1 MVFIHS
7 MIFFKQIFLYRLN
20 RPYNDTNNNIRLKN
34 NRITDSAVS
43 PVIGIMLMLIIT
55 VVLAAII
62 SGYVGGMSDTKSRPP
77 QLVMQTEVTKGN
89 SVNVS
94 MNIISA
100 GEGIPTRDLKLI
112 TTWRHGNEQGGN
124 STLPGSEYPRGLIPQ
139 KFSPPLY
146 KDFGDYTL
154 FGGTRMIVNTT
165 ESSRQIF
172 NNGTTNLDAGDI
184 VTITFVHIPSQA
196 TIYKQ
201 EVVIGGNS

>member
-1 MVFIHS
+1 
-7 MIFFKQIFLYRLN
+7 
-20 RPYNDTNNNIRLKN
+20 
-34 NRITDSAVS
+34 
-43 PVIGIMLMLIIT
+43 MLIIT

-89 SVNVS
+89 SVNLS
-94 MNIISA
+94 MNVISA

-112 TTWRHGNEQGGN
+112 TTWRHGSEQGGN
-124 STLPGSEYPRGLIPQ
+124 TTLPGYVYPRGLIPQ
-139 KFSPPLY
+139 KSTQPLY

-165 ESSRQIF
+165 ESSKQIF
-172 NNGTTNLDAGDI
+172 NNGTINLDVGDV
-184 VTITFVHIPSQA
+184 VTITFVHNPSQA

-201 EVVIGGNS
+201 EVIIGGNS